1 MTADEIRTL
10 PYRHLIRMTT
20 DRGMYEH
27 AREDAPR
34 AHHGYCTDDVARAL
48 TVVMREPEQS
58 PELDRLREIYL
69 RFVEAAVTPGGR
81 VSNRMSRTGRWMDE
95 PSIGDWWGRAVAALG
110 FAAVH
115 AVAPTHR
122 DRAMRSFLRVAR
134 QRSTDV
140 RASAFAALGAAEV
153 LRADPAS
160 VEAKSLLEDC
170 LAVIPLAPSVAWAW
184 PEPRLRYANA
194 TLCEAL
200 IVGGH
205 LLGRSEL
212 VDRGLELLSVLVEIE
227 TSPSGWLSPTGS
239 AGRAPGER
247 GPLWDQQAIEP
258 AALAEACVRACEV
271 TGDVAWLEGAR
282 LALGWFL
289 GSNDIGIPMVDVATG
304 AGYDGL
310 QPKGRNTNRGAE
322 STLAA
327 LSTFQLVGALGLVAA
342 S

>member
-1 MTADEIRTL
+1 VITDEIRAL

-20 DRGMYEH
+20 ERGVYEH

-48 TVVMREPEQS
+48 TVVMREPAQL
-58 PELDRLREIYL
+58 PELERLREIYL

-81 VSNRMSRTGRWMDE
+81 VANRMSRTGRWMDE
-95 PSIGDWWGRAVAALG
+95 PAIGDWWGRAVAALG
-110 FAAVH
+110 FTAAH
-115 AVAPTHR
+115 ATAPTHR
-122 DRAMRSFLRVAR
+122 ARALRSFLRAAR

-153 LRADPAS
+153 LRADPTSA
-160 VEAKSLLEDC
+160 EARSLLEDC
-170 LAVIPLAPSVAWAW
+170 LAVIPIEPSVAWTW
-184 PEPRLRYANA
+184 PERRLRYANGA
-194 TLCEAL
+194 LCEAL
-200 IVGGH
+200 IVGGDA
-205 LLGRSEL
+205 LGRPEL
-212 VDRGLELLSVLVEIE
+212 VERGLELLRFLVETE
-227 TSPSGWLSPTGS
+227 TSPSGWLSPTAS
-239 AGRAPGER
+239 EGRAPGDR
-247 GPLWDQQAIEP
+247 SPLWDQQAIEP
-258 AALAEACVRACEV
+258 AAIADACLRASEV

-282 LALGWFL
+282 LALEWFL
-289 GSNDIGIPMVDVATG
+289 GSNDTGMPMVDVETG

-327 LSTFQLVGALGLVAA
+327 LSTFQLVGALGLVPA